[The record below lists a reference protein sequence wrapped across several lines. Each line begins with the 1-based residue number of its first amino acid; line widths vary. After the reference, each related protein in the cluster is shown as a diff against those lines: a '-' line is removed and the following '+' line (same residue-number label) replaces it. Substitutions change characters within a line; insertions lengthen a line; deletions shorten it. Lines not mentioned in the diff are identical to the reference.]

1 MSRGVLVLALWVL
14 LAGASGAHAQTYRWQ
29 DEQGRIHFTDDPSD
43 VPPRFRTQVEQLELP
58 GPTHAPGQAAA
69 PQPAPS
75 ASDGWMAQAVDDAVR
90 LQFPKLPTGK
100 RQQVASAI
108 LDYLL
113 PVLVGLAVHTL
124 ATLAMFGHAI
134 ANRRP
139 LWAAGN
145 LLVFF
150 VPPLYALLALE
161 ADALKKGL
169 IVVAWAT
176 GPAAAVALQWA
187 IAGIV
192 A

>member
-1 MSRGVLVLALWVL
+1 MGRGVLLLTLCLL
-14 LAGASGAHAQTYRWQ
+14 LAGASDSSAQVTRWQ
-29 DEQGRIHFTDDPSD
+29 DEEGRIHFTDDPGK
-43 VPPRFRTQVEQLELP
+43 VPPRFRTRAEQVELP
-58 GPTHAPGQAAA
+58 EPTYTPDQATARGA
-69 PQPAPS
+69 PAPD
-75 ASDGWMAQAVDDAVR
+75 DGAMAQAVADALR
-90 LQFPKLPTGK
+90 EQWPDIPASK
-100 RQQVASAI
+100 RQQVATTI
-108 LDYLL
+108 LDRLL
-113 PVLVGLAVHTL
+113 LVLVALAIHTL
-124 ATLAMFGHAI
+124 ATLAMFGHAV
-134 ANRRP
+134 ANRRL

-150 VPPLYALLALE
+150 VPPLYALVALE